1 MKWSLRIE
9 RLLKDTRGSAQSNM
23 LSFAP
28 TWFVVF
34 GVFLMNVQLSR
45 NYMQRDMVDHAAAVA
60 ADTAMKV
67 MCADTQDYGAPMG
80 EFAGGRAAAIKRSVD
95 STLKLASKHEDACKV
110 TATPKGQTESGGREI
125 EVEVNCE
132 FPCEVPF
139 AAQLMCS
146 GGATSKHVTLVKK
159 QTTVA
164 MGCDMKD
171 GV

>member
-1 MKWSLRIE
+1 
-9 RLLKDTRGSAQSNM
+9 
-23 LSFAP
+23 
-28 TWFVVF
+28 
-34 GVFLMNVQLSR
+34 
-45 NYMQRDMVDHAAAVA
+45 
-60 ADTAMKV
+60 
-67 MCADTQDYGAPMG
+67 MG
-80 EFAGGRAAAIKRSVD
+80 EFAGGRAEAIKRSVD
-95 STLKLASKHEDACKV
+95 STLKLANKRDDVCKV

-146 GGATSKHVTLVKK
+146 GSATSKHVTFEKK

-171 GV
+171 GQ